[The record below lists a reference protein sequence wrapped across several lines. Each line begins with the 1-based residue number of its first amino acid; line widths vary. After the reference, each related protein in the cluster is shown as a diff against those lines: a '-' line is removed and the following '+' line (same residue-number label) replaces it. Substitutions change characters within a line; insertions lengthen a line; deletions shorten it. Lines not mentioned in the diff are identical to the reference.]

1 MEFREFRQQ
10 LSHTLW
16 DRVVL
21 SQALLF
27 GSWWRK
33 ILEAVILEAVSWR
46 QAEHALLIP
55 PSDNWTGLG
64 SAGHY

>member
-27 GSWWRK
+27 GLWCIGVAEGHPRGG
-33 ILEAVILEAVSWR
+33 ILEAGSMWCEALRGV
-46 QAEHALLIP
+46 
-55 PSDNWTGLG
+55 
-64 SAGHY
+64 